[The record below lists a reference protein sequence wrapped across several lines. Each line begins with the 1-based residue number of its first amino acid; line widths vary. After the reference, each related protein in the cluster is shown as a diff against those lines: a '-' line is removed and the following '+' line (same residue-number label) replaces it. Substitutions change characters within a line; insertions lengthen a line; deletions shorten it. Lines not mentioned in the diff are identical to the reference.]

1 MLLLEDQS
9 KQMWADYTS
18 TQLTHTDDTT
28 LPSDEPHEPTEEF
41 WGNYQELIEQS
52 KLRRIYTEPQL
63 GEMIDKT
70 SAMDQIFYKHWKA
83 TFVTTDY
90 VLTRKASAT
99 GISSGVVFVLGVLL
113 GFPVAYSYLDSV
125 LAAMVLVSVLLAAVS
140 SVNANSKKKTKVK
153 LEKTVKG
160 EIIFTPEKL
169 IYRKMYYQAMH
180 EIDIPYA
187 LMHGLWH
194 DEEGVTIVG
203 ENQQKHWDGHRVTF
217 STDID
222 NWAEIHDFLNEVVSY
237 NKMKKFDKLAGQ
249 G

>member
-18 TQLTHTDDTT
+18 TQLAHTNEDIS
-28 LPSDEPHEPTEEF
+28 PSDEPHEPTEAF
-41 WGNYQELIEQS
+41 WGNYEELIEQS
-52 KLRRIYTEPQL
+52 KLRRVYTEPQL

-70 SAMDQIFYKHWKA
+70 LAMDQIFYKHWNA

-99 GISSGVVFVLGVLL
+99 GISSGVVFVLSVLV
-113 GFPVAYSYLDSV
+113 GFPVSYLYLDSV
-125 LAAMVLVSVLLAAVS
+125 LAAMVLVSLLLAAVS
-140 SVNANSKKKTKVK
+140 SVNANGKKKTKVK

-169 IYRKMYYQAMH
+169 IYRKMYYQAMQ

-203 ENQQKHWDGHRVTF
+203 ENQQKLWDGHRVTF

-249 G
+249 K

>member
-18 TQLTHTDDTT
+18 TQLAHTNETT
-28 LPSDEPHEPTEEF
+28 LLNDEPHEPAEEF
-41 WGNYQELIEQS
+41 WTAYEELIEQS
-52 KLRRIYTEPQL
+52 KLRRVYTEPQL

-70 SAMDQIFYKHWKA
+70 LAMDQIFYKHWDA
-83 TFVTTDY
+83 SFVASDY
-90 VLTRKASAT
+90 VLTRKNVAT
-99 GISSGVVFVLGVLL
+99 GISSGVVFVLSVLV
-113 GFPVAYSYLDSV
+113 GFPVSYLYLDSV
-125 LAAMVLVSVLLAAVS
+125 LAAMVLVSLLLAAVS

-169 IYRKMYYQAMH
+169 IYRKLYYQTIR
-180 EIDIPYA
+180 EVEVPYA
-187 LMHGLWH
+187 LMQGLWY

-203 ENQQKHWDGHRVTF
+203 ENQQKLWDGHRVTF

-237 NKMKKFDKLAGQ
+237 NKMKKFTKLAAQ
-249 G
+249 K